1 MDGTD
6 VYGKGMSHIV
16 PVLLGKY
23 VCTYIFM
30 YAPFPLPFFIFVL
43 AAPFTHVQVAQC
55 VHVLV
60 CVHTCACAYG
70 FVWCTGEEG
79 TEVTLSFA
87 KPADFDFKS
96 PASLESLSSRGKKKV
111 DQDGLS

>member
-1 MDGTD
+1 MCACAC
-6 VYGKGMSHIV
+6 M
-16 PVLLGKY
+16 
-23 VCTYIFM
+23 
-30 YAPFPLPFFIFVL
+30 FV
-43 AAPFTHVQVAQC
+43 HMR
-55 VHVLV
+55 
-60 CVHTCACAYG
+60 ACAYG

-111 DQDGLS
+111 DQDGLSKSYDMLFC